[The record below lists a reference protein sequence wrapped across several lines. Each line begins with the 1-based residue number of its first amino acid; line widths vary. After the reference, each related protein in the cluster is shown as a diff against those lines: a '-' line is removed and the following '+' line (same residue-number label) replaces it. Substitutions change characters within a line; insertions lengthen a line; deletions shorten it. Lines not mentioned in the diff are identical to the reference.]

1 MADKEWR
8 IAPMGDTALVIE
20 LGRSV
25 NPGTNRTVHALA
37 DYLRAHPIPGVVD
50 IVPGFNTV
58 AIHYRPQEFTAGV
71 LAPYRQLSQE
81 IEEILQ
87 RGVTSGER
95 PTRTV
100 EIPVCYGGEF
110 GPDLGEVAAACGLTP
125 EQVVQL
131 HCESESVVYMLGF
144 APGQPYVGGLD
155 SRLTVPR
162 RSTPRTSVPEGT
174 VAIANDQTAIY
185 AMQSPGGWSLIG
197 ATPLK
202 MFDPDR
208 TPPARL
214 EPGDRLHFVPI
225 SQEQYHA
232 MRECKS

>member
-8 IAPMGDTALVIE
+8 IAPMGDRGLVIE
-20 LGRSV
+20 LGRSI
-25 NPGTNRTVHALA
+25 NPVTNRTVHALA
-37 DYLRAHPIPGVVD
+37 DYLRTHPIAGVVD

-58 AIHYRPQEFTAGV
+58 AIHYRPQDFSAGA
-71 LAPYRQLSQE
+71 LSPYRQLSQE

-87 RGVTSGER
+87 RGVATGARSVR
-95 PTRTV
+95 AV

-155 SRLTVPR
+155 SRLIVPR
-162 RSTPRTSVPEGT
+162 RSTPRTIVPEGS
-174 VAIANDQTAIY
+174 VAIANGQTSIY

-232 MRECKS
+232 MRERKQ